1 MVWQWLVVVQ
11 NLLVR
16 YAVRLS
22 IPDRPGSLSAVTAA
36 IGRVGADIALL
47 EIVERSD
54 GIAIDDIYL
63 IADGDRRELRFA
75 LEQVPGLIVE
85 SLRAVRR
92 FPDAG
97 APMRLA
103 AELVERGRGAVPEL
117 VAGLPAALTAS
128 WAVALA
134 SGVQGLDVLAV
145 SAGAPELD
153 RITAPWLPLLSPRPL
168 SRAEWMPPSWRD
180 DVSSGLELAA
190 APLGNSAA
198 GILVGR
204 RDGPRFRSPELRQ
217 LADLARVAVAA
228 EMTAPRLRTS
238 RLPPASTGRA

>member
-1 MVWQWLVVVQ
+1 M
-11 NLLVR
+11 R
-16 YAVRLS
+16 YAVRVS
-22 IPDRPGSLSAVTAA
+22 IPDRPGSLNAVTAA
-36 IGRVGADIALL
+36 IGRVGADIAVL
-47 EIVERSD
+47 EVVERYD
-54 GIAIDDIYL
+54 GVAVDDIYL
-63 IADGDRRELRFA
+63 TADGDRRALRFA
-75 LEQVPGLIVE
+75 LEQVPGVIVE

-97 APMRLA
+97 APMHLA

-117 VAGLPAALTAS
+117 VGGLPGAMFSS
-128 WAVALA
+128 WAVALG

-145 SAGAPELD
+145 SADAPALD
-153 RITAPWLPLLSPRPL
+153 GVGAPWLPLLGPRRL

-204 RDGPRFRSPELRQ
+204 REGPRFRSGELRQ
-217 LADLARVAVAA
+217 LAYLCRVAVAA

-238 RLPPASTGRA
+238 GMPPSVYDQRA